1 MTIRDKILIIEDEP
15 TIANFMRAI
24 LEARDYEVMIVQSG
38 AMASTLIASHCPDLI
53 ILDLGLP
60 DMDGMQILKSVRS
73 WSKVPVVVVSAR
85 SHERDKVAALDAGA
99 DDYLTKP
106 FGTEE
111 LLARIRTALRHTRT
125 LTANDQLANTGKFQ
139 TGDLLI
145 DYDKHRVYVAG
156 VDAKLTQNEYKLVAL
171 LGLHAGKVLTYDYL
185 IKELW
190 GPSAR
195 SDNQILR
202 VNMANIRR
210 KIEKN
215 PAQPEYIF
223 TETGIGYL
231 ARLDGGIRLVL
242 RPFVELTLH
251 GAGDVFT
258 SALCGELLCGKAP
271 MDALE
276 SAADFCDRCIHET
289 VKRQPW
295 HWYGLAFEPVLKGNH
310 V

>member
-60 DMDGMQILKSVRS
+60 DMDGMQILKAVRQ
-73 WSKVPVVVVSAR
+73 WSKVPIVVVSAR

-125 LTANDQLANTGKFQ
+125 QTANEQHANTGKFQ

-223 TETGIGYL
+223 TETGIGY
-231 ARLDGGIRLVL
+231 RM
-242 RPFVELTLH
+242 VE
-251 GAGDVFT
+251 GD
-258 SALCGELLCGKAP
+258 
-271 MDALE
+271 
-276 SAADFCDRCIHET
+276 
-289 VKRQPW
+289 
-295 HWYGLAFEPVLKGNH
+295 
-310 V
+310 

>member
-60 DMDGMQILKSVRS
+60 DMDGMQLLKAVRQ

-271 MDALE
+271 MDALD

>member
-60 DMDGMQILKSVRS
+60 DMDGMQLLKAVRQ

-125 LTANDQLANTGKFQ
+125 LTANVQLANTGKFQ

-223 TETGIGYL
+223 TETGIGY
-231 ARLDGGIRLVL
+231 RM
-242 RPFVELTLH
+242 VE
-251 GAGDVFT
+251 GD
-258 SALCGELLCGKAP
+258 
-271 MDALE
+271 
-276 SAADFCDRCIHET
+276 
-289 VKRQPW
+289 
-295 HWYGLAFEPVLKGNH
+295 
-310 V
+310 

>member
-60 DMDGMQILKSVRS
+60 DMDGMQLLKAVRQ

-125 LTANDQLANTGKFQ
+125 PTANDQLANTGKFQ

-223 TETGIGYL
+223 TETGIGY
-231 ARLDGGIRLVL
+231 RM
-242 RPFVELTLH
+242 VE
-251 GAGDVFT
+251 GD
-258 SALCGELLCGKAP
+258 
-271 MDALE
+271 
-276 SAADFCDRCIHET
+276 
-289 VKRQPW
+289 
-295 HWYGLAFEPVLKGNH
+295 
-310 V
+310 

>member
-38 AMASTLIASHCPDLI
+38 AMASTLIASHCPDRI

-60 DMDGMQILKSVRS
+60 DMDGMQLLKAVRQ

-125 LTANDQLANTGKFQ
+125 LTANDQRANTGKFQ

-223 TETGIGYL
+223 TETGIGY
-231 ARLDGGIRLVL
+231 RM
-242 RPFVELTLH
+242 VE
-251 GAGDVFT
+251 GD
-258 SALCGELLCGKAP
+258 
-271 MDALE
+271 
-276 SAADFCDRCIHET
+276 
-289 VKRQPW
+289 
-295 HWYGLAFEPVLKGNH
+295 
-310 V
+310 